1 MDLASEERQ
10 RSEFRNILFEL
21 SESQEILKEKSDRSR
36 IYRRLEALYHPSV
49 GEQSFRHFYSDIFSG
64 RVSLRT
70 VQRYRASTR
79 TVDSRSAAGC
89 AQARPITPKTACR
102 RKSAGI

>member
-49 GEQSFRHFYSDIFSG
+49 GEQSFRHFYSDIFS
-64 RVSLRT
+64 VLTLSL
-70 VQRYRASTR
+70 
-79 TVDSRSAAGC
+79 
-89 AQARPITPKTACR
+89 IH
-102 RKSAGI
+102 I